1 MCTRIIVSERA
12 PAATSV
18 PPTQSSRICALVK
31 PARLS
36 EPTSNKFIAL
46 VGLSGRLSTPAN
58 ASVLFRDPLIR
69 PSPSQPMA
77 DRATIPSESEV
88 IARMARLCLRGEDM
102 AKAYLGD
109 TV

>member
-1 MCTRIIVSERA
+1 MVSDRA

-36 EPTSNKFIAL
+36 EPTKRKFIAL
-46 VGLSGRLSTPAN
+46 VGFSGRFSTFAK
-58 ASVLFRDPLIR
+58 ASIRLIDPLTR
-69 PSPSQPMA
+69 PSPIQPIA
-77 DRATIPSESEV
+77 ERATIPTEIEV
-88 IARMARLCLRGEDM
+88 IARIARLCLRVEDM